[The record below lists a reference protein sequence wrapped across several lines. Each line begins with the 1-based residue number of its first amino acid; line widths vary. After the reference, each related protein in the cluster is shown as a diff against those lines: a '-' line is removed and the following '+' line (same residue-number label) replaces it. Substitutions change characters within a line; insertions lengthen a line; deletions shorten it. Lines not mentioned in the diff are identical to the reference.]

1 MVKRIQ
7 QILVMSVIV
16 LLITSAL
23 PVYAVDTLVPSD
35 FEQDSWSKNIDFFD
49 YVRVYAALHG
59 KTPPKETDHAYL
71 NLAYIN
77 TSGLQVLSAGLFNIT
92 DEQNAVTIP
101 IQTTMMHYTSE
112 DGLKDVA
119 TASSFV
125 MLMAFNET
133 GNTIFEQSPDRNDT
147 LYASFSLGYDLDEL
161 FEDSKPD
168 LNSKTEVIP
177 LTSTENGLVWTW
189 GMKYTDLAALW
200 WKTSIDPDNPS
211 RDARPIALTVYDEL
225 TFTYKLEINPET
237 GEATLNMNYD
247 IGKMRDLWL
256 FTWLLVLP
264 IPLGHYNST
273 GCYTLKGQQQLS
285 TETIHDFLQN
295 RGIMMSTVN
304 FQATAILN
312 HTAYFES
319 QGTNVQDNE
328 VIVDDTT
335 IDTFADDG
343 EKILEA
349 NFAAKETY
357 NLFNYTL
364 DPTETSYET
373 YPVTTR
379 TTKIAGFARNPIFA
393 VHTSLMKLIPTVMAS
408 IDPELYAQAKDH
420 LLDMNYADYFYIT
433 AYPEYGGYRIEHD
446 PTVTA
451 YCHLTTNEQLP
462 QEPAPKEGLGVLL
475 IAVGII
481 LIVAFL
487 VVVIRRRK

>member
-16 LLITSAL
+16 LLLTSAL

-77 TSGLQVLSAGLFNIT
+77 TSGLQVLSAGFFNIT

-112 DGLKDVA
+112 DGLKDVV
-119 TASSFV
+119 TFSSFV

-133 GNTIFEQSPDRNDT
+133 DNTIFEQSPDMNDT

-247 IGKMRDLWL
+247 IGKMRELWL

-273 GCYTLKGQQQLS
+273 GCYTLKGQQIS

-295 RGIMMSTVN
+295 QGIMMSTVN

-349 NFAAKETY
+349 NFATKETY

-420 LLDMNYADYFYIT
+420 LLDMNYADYFYLIT
-433 AYPEYGGYRIEHD
+433 YPEYGGYRIEHD

-475 IAVGII
+475 IAVGVI

-487 VVVIRRRK
+487 VVVLRRRK

>member
-7 QILVMSVIV
+7 QILVISTIV
-16 LLITSAL
+16 LLLTSAL
-23 PVYAVDTLVPSD
+23 PVYAIDTLVPSD

-49 YVRVYAALHG
+49 YVRLYAALHG

-112 DGLKDVA
+112 DGLKDVV

-133 GNTIFEQSPDRNDT
+133 GNTIFEQSPDMNDT

-177 LTSTENGLVWTW
+177 LTSTENGMVWTW
-189 GMKYTDLAALW
+189 GMKYTNLAALW

-237 GEATLNMNYD
+237 GEATLSMNYD

-273 GCYTLKGQQQLS
+273 GCYTLKGQQQIS

-295 RGIMMSTVN
+295 QGIKMSTVN

-328 VIVDDTT
+328 VIVNNTT

-349 NFAAKETY
+349 NFATKETY

-364 DPTETSYET
+364 EPTETSYET
-373 YPVTTR
+373 YPVTIR
-379 TTKIAGFARNPIFA
+379 TTKIAGFARTPIFA
-393 VHTSLMKLIPTVMAS
+393 VHTSLMKLIPTVMSS
-408 IDPELYAQAKDH
+408 IDPE
-420 LLDMNYADYFYIT
+420 FI
-433 AYPEYGGYRIEHD
+433 
-446 PTVTA
+446 
-451 YCHLTTNEQLP
+451 
-462 QEPAPKEGLGVLL
+462 
-475 IAVGII
+475 
-481 LIVAFL
+481 
-487 VVVIRRRK
+487 

>member
-16 LLITSAL
+16 LLLTSAL

-77 TSGLQVLSAGLFNIT
+77 TSGLQVLSAGFFNIT

-112 DGLKDVA
+112 DGLKDVV
-119 TASSFV
+119 TFSSFV

-133 GNTIFEQSPDRNDT
+133 DNTIFEQSPDRNDT

-247 IGKMRDLWL
+247 IGKMRELWL

-273 GCYTLKGQQQLS
+273 GCYTLKGQQIS

-295 RGIMMSTVN
+295 QGIMMSTVN

-349 NFAAKETY
+349 NFATKETY

-420 LLDMNYADYFYIT
+420 LLDMNYADYFYLIT
-433 AYPEYGGYRIEHD
+433 YPEYGGYRIEHD

-475 IAVGII
+475 IAVGVI

-487 VVVIRRRK
+487 VVVLRRRK

>member
-1 MVKRIQ
+1 MVKRLQ
-7 QILVMSVIV
+7 QILVLSTIV
-16 LLITSAL
+16 LLLTSAL
-23 PVYAVDTLVPSD
+23 PVYAIDTLVPSD

-59 KTPPKETDHAYL
+59 KAPPKETDHAYL

-77 TSGLQVLSAGLFNIT
+77 TSGIQVLSAGLFNIT

-112 DGLKDVA
+112 DGLKDVV

-133 GNTIFEQSPDRNDT
+133 DNTIFEQSPDRNDT
-147 LYASFSLGYDLDEL
+147 LYASFSLGYDLNEL

-168 LNSKTEVIP
+168 LNSKTEIIP
-177 LTSTENGLVWTW
+177 LTSTENGMVWTW

-273 GCYTLKGQQQLS
+273 GCYTLKGQQQIS

-295 RGIMMSTVN
+295 QGIMMSTVN

-319 QGTNVQDNE
+319 QGINVQNNE
-328 VIVDDTT
+328 VVVDNAT

-357 NLFNYTL
+357 KLFNYTL

-451 YCHLTTNEQLP
+451 YCHLTTNEPLP
-462 QEPAPKEGLGVLL
+462 PEPKEELGALF
-475 IAVGII
+475 IAVGVI

-487 VVVIRRRK
+487 VVVIRKRK

>member
-1 MVKRIQ
+1 MVKRLQ
-7 QILVMSVIV
+7 QILVLSTIV
-16 LLITSAL
+16 LLLTSAL
-23 PVYAVDTLVPSD
+23 PVYAIDTLVPSD

-59 KTPPKETDHAYL
+59 KAPPKETDHAYL

-77 TSGLQVLSAGLFNIT
+77 TSGIQVLSAGLFNIT

-112 DGLKDVA
+112 DGLKDVV

-133 GNTIFEQSPDRNDT
+133 DNTIFEQSPDRNDT
-147 LYASFSLGYDLDEL
+147 LYASFSLGYDLNEL

-168 LNSKTEVIP
+168 LNSKTEIIP
-177 LTSTENGLVWTW
+177 LTSTENGMVWTW

-273 GCYTLKGQQQLS
+273 GCYTLKGQQQIS

-295 RGIMMSTVN
+295 QGIMMSTVN

-319 QGTNVQDNE
+319 QGINVQNNE
-328 VIVDDTT
+328 VVVDNAT

-357 NLFNYTL
+357 NRFNYTL

-451 YCHLTTNEQLP
+451 YCHLTTNEPLP
-462 QEPAPKEGLGVLL
+462 PEPKEELGALF
-475 IAVGII
+475 IAVGVI

-487 VVVIRRRK
+487 VVVIRKRK